1 MWTALFLVFNSVP
14 LLKAAFVR
22 CGNNTY
28 PARGD
33 IISNEDTSGL
43 FFPIFRAF
51 PNFWGTEDAL
61 EELGLCENGLAHQGS
76 PLTAS
81 YLKLAAVDQLG
92 GQKGLL

>member
-51 PNFWGTEDAL
+51 PNFWE
-61 EELGLCENGLAHQGS
+61 
-76 PLTAS
+76 
-81 YLKLAAVDQLG
+81 
-92 GQKGLL
+92 QKMLWKSSDLVKTD